1 MEDNNSLGSTIRL
14 LRKERH
20 LTQEE
25 LAEGICSPVT
35 VSRVETGRQ
44 MPTKA
49 VLDGLLSRL
58 GASTYQLCDVYYK
71 NERDSEFAR
80 AAKRTRALLHR
91 GRPDEAR
98 ELLDSMDE
106 SSRERPSYRQLYL
119 MLNASTLIT
128 IDGSELGRAL
138 DLLDQ
143 AIRLT
148 KPTLRLDDFRH
159 TLLSPT
165 EAECI
170 GLMVPTLCYLGRHA
184 DASRLGKE
192 LIESMDN
199 QNNGTQDWADDK
211 IGCELNLALSLEQ
224 EGRYAESLR
233 YIERAHSEALDE
245 GILTYMP
252 VILYAEAR
260 VRYREGQRDE
270 ALGIL
275 RHIAPYMDLTGQHEH
290 AAAVRNWV
298 QENMS
303 VRL

>member
-1 MEDNNSLGSTIRL
+1 MGD
-14 LRKERH
+14 
-20 LTQEE
+20 
-25 LAEGICSPVT
+25 
-35 VSRVETGRQ
+35 
-44 MPTKA
+44 
-49 VLDGLLSRL
+49 
-58 GASTYQLCDVYYK
+58 
-71 NERDSEFAR
+71 
-80 AAKRTRALLHR
+80 RTRY
-91 GRPDEAR
+91 G

-184 DASRLGKE
+184 DASRLGEE

-199 QNNGTQDWADDK
+199 QDNGTQDWADDK
-211 IGCELNLALSLEQ
+211 IGCEQ

-233 YIERAHSEALDE
+233 YIKRAHSEALDE

-298 QENMS
+298 QENMG

>member
-35 VSRVETGRQ
+35 VSRIETGRQ

-80 AAKRTRALLHR
+80 AAKHTRALLHR

-128 IDGSELGRAL
+128 IDGSELSRAL

-184 DASRLGKE
+184 DASRLGEE

-199 QNNGTQDWADDK
+199 QDNGTQDWADDK

-224 EGRYAESLR
+224 EGRYTESLR

-245 GILTYMP
+245 GILTHARDSLRGGARQ
-252 VILYAEAR
+252 VSRGAEGR
-260 VRYREGQRDE
+260 GP
-270 ALGIL
+270 G
-275 RHIAPYMDLTGQHEH
+275 HP
-290 AAAVRNWV
+290 
-298 QENMS
+298 
-303 VRL
+303 